1 MPFKAIGSRS
11 YVAHTYR
18 SPMCGV
24 ERSARWQSTRL
35 GFTLVELLVVI
46 AIIGILVALLL
57 PAVQAA
63 REAARRMTCGNH
75 LKQIGLAMLNYEIAN
90 RTLPYGS
97 PYINT
102 YAIKGG
108 LWSTMIMP
116 YMEQQALYDQFN
128 FDVSLGHTDNAHVVV
143 QVVSDFLC
151 PSDPQS
157 NDPILEDRFSSQG
170 GPERALGM
178 WYPISMGPTTPDRC
192 PLCPDQNPSSHNWCC
207 QGNNWGTT
215 GPPGNSVGMFGRYPR
230 NFEIRE
236 VTDGMSNTIMN
247 GETLPGHCMFN
258 NAYNVNFN
266 ISYTT
271 VPINTME
278 EDDGS
283 DTLWWLTHGYK
294 SLHPGGAHLLMG
306 DGSVHF
312 VQETI
317 DHRTYS
323 NLGNR
328 QDGEV
333 SKDLPF

>member
-1 MPFKAIGSRS
+1 
-11 YVAHTYR
+11 
-18 SPMCGV
+18 
-24 ERSARWQSTRL
+24 
-35 GFTLVELLVVI
+35 
-46 AIIGILVALLL
+46 
-57 PAVQAA
+57 
-63 REAARRMTCGNH
+63 
-75 LKQIGLAMLNYEIAN
+75 
-90 RTLPYGS
+90 
-97 PYINT
+97 
-102 YAIKGG
+102 
-108 LWSTMIMP
+108 
-116 YMEQQALYDQFN
+116 
-128 FDVSLGHTDNAHVVV
+128 
-143 QVVSDFLC
+143 
-151 PSDPQS
+151 
-157 NDPILEDRFSSQG
+157 
-170 GPERALGM
+170 
-178 WYPISMGPTTPDRC
+178 
-192 PLCPDQNPSSHNWCC
+192 
-207 QGNNWGTT
+207 
-215 GPPGNSVGMFGRYPR
+215 
-230 NFEIRE
+230 
-236 VTDGMSNTIMN
+236 
-247 GETLPGHCMFN
+247 MFN